1 VKKTRSKQEELER
14 LGRALR
20 TLSGSNRALLRAED
34 ETSLLQAICR
44 VVVEEAGYRVAM
56 VCRAEHDDAK
66 SITVQAQASLET
78 ERHDLSALT
87 WADNELGR
95 SATGTAIR
103 TGAPCVVN
111 NVLSNSFPEFWRQLA
126 RRRGFA
132 SLLSLPLRVEGEMFG
147 ALTIAAPEPDAFEE
161 QERQLL
167 LETADDLAFGME
179 TLRLRRR
186 RQQAEAEILRLNQAL
201 RTRAAVNRALTH
213 ASDESSLLQEICRVV
228 VEDCGYRLAWVG
240 FVEHDDAKTIRP
252 MAYSGFEDGFLALPR
267 SWGSSERSRRMAEL
281 LEAGQASVTRDV
293 VNDAGYPFREQAR
306 QRGYG
311 SAIVLPLRVE
321 GQLIGSLH
329 ILAAEADAFDEQ
341 EVELLMATAGDLGYG
356 LGALR
361 ARARAATAEE
371 TIKRMAY
378 FDAVTGLPNRVRL
391 RDVLA
396 EGIQSAKNE
405 RRPLA
410 LLRVEMERFR
420 EINETLGDTEV
431 DKLLQEIA
439 ARVVRTVGA
448 TGKVARMAESE
459 FAVVLP
465 RGGAEQATQ
474 LAQKILTAL
483 YEPIEL
489 SGLLLD
495 ARSSVG
501 ISLFPGHG
509 SDADALMRRA
519 SIALDQA
526 RASGSAVSLFK
537 GGLDRECAQRLSL
550 MGDLRAAIE
559 HDELLLYCQPKLEM
573 SSGRLCGAE
582 ALVRW
587 QHPRLG
593 VVGPGEFIK
602 LAESTGL
609 ITPLTYWMLDA
620 ALRQSYAWHEHGLA
634 QPLSVNLS
642 VRDLRDPHLLERI
655 GGSLATWGAQPG
667 WIEFELTESALMVDP
682 VGALDTLTR
691 LKRLDV
697 QLTIDDYGTGY
708 SSLSYL
714 QRLPVDA
721 IKIDQSF
728 VTDMLSN
735 KDSATIV
742 RSTIELAHNLN
753 LTVVAEGVEDQST
766 FDRLADLGCDMAQG
780 YCISRPIPADQFQ
793 AWEAGPARH

>member
-1 VKKTRSKQEELER
+1 MRKTRSKQEELER

-34 ETSLLQAICR
+34 ETSLLQEICR
-44 VVVEEAGYRVAM
+44 VVVEEGGYRSALVG
-56 VCRAEHDDAK
+56 RAEHDEGK
-66 SITVQAQASLET
+66 SVTLLAEVNLEPAVG
-78 ERHDLSALT
+78 DLNALT
-87 WADNELGR
+87 WADTELGR

-103 TGAPCVVN
+103 SGTPCLIN
-111 NVLSNSFPEFWRQLA
+111 NVLTDPFPQIWRDLA
-126 RRRGFA
+126 RRRGYA
-132 SLLSLPLRVEGEMFG
+132 SLLSLPLRVEGVLFG

-161 QERQLL
+161 EERQLL

-179 TLRLRRR
+179 TLRVRNRRA
-186 RQQAEAEILRLNQAL
+186 QAEAEIRRLNRAL
-201 RTRAAVNRALTH
+201 RTRAAVNRALAHTSH
-213 ASDESSLLQEICRVV
+213 ETSLLQEICRVA

-240 FVEHDDAKTIRP
+240 FVEHDDAKTNRP
-252 MAYSGFEDGFLALPR
+252 MAYSGFDDGFLALPR
-267 SWGSSERSRRMAEL
+267 NWSASERARRLAEL
-281 LEAGQASVTRDV
+281 LASGQAAVTRDV

-306 QRGYG
+306 ERGYG
-311 SAIVLPLRVE
+311 SSIVLPLCAE
-321 GQLIGSLH
+321 GQLVGSLH

-341 EVELLMATAGDLGYG
+341 EVELLMATASDLGYG

-361 ARARAATAEE
+361 ARARAAAAEE

-391 RDVLA
+391 RDMLA
-396 EGIQSAKNE
+396 EAIQSAKDE

-410 LLRVEMERFR
+410 LLRIGMERFR
-420 EINETLGDTEV
+420 EINETLGDAEV
-431 DKLLQEIA
+431 DKLLQDIA
-439 ARVVRTVGA
+439 ARLVRTVA
-448 TGKVARMAESE
+448 DAGKVARLAESE

-465 RGGAEQATQ
+465 RGGAAQATQ
-474 LAQKILTAL
+474 LAHKLLATL

-509 SDADALMRRA
+509 SDAEALMRRA
-519 SIALDQA
+519 SIALEQA
-526 RASGSAVSLFK
+526 RASSGAVSLFK
-537 GGLDRECAQRLSL
+537 GGLDQECAQRLSL
-550 MGDLRAAIE
+550 MGELRGAIE
-559 HDELLLYCQPKLEM
+559 HDELMLYCQPKLKM
-573 SSGRLCGAE
+573 SSGKVCGAE

-593 VVGPGEFIK
+593 MVTPGEFIK

-620 ALRQSYAWHEHGLA
+620 SLRQSYAWHEHGLA

-655 GGSLATWGAQPG
+655 GGSLATWGAEPG

-682 VGALDTLTR
+682 VGALETLTR
-691 LKRLDV
+691 LKSLDV

-714 QRLPVDA
+714 QRLPVDS

-728 VTDMLSN
+728 VTDMMSN

-753 LTVVAEGVEDQST
+753 LTVIAEGVEDQGT
-766 FDRLADLGCDMAQG
+766 FDHLADLGCDMAQG
-780 YCISRPIPADQFQ
+780 YCISRPIPADEFQ
-793 AWEAGPARH
+793 AWEAAPARH